1 MHRVVIVGRSLF
13 ADTLSQMVADSN
25 AVVVAGHVASL
36 EDLPLCIA
44 ACKPDA
50 ILVADSCGEY
60 LSAKTYL
67 HSKCELP
74 VIYTTLKDDHFT
86 LFTSQRIKAAQS
98 QLFSAIAA
106 LPKQS

>member
-13 ADTLSQMVADSN
+13 ADTLSQMVAGSN

-36 EDLPLCIA
+36 EDLPICIA

-60 LSAKTYL
+60 LSAKTCL
-67 HSKCELP
+67 RIKSELP
-74 VIYTTLKDDHFT
+74 IIYTTLKDDHIT
-86 LFTSQRIKAAQS
+86 VFTSRRMKAAQS

>member
-13 ADTLSQMVADSN
+13 ADTLSQMVAGSN
-25 AVVVAGHVASL
+25 TVVVAGHVASL
-36 EDLPLCIA
+36 EDLPMCIA

-60 LSAKTYL
+60 LSAKACL
-67 HSKCELP
+67 RIRSELP
-74 VIYTTLKDDHFT
+74 IIYTTLKDDHIT
-86 LFTSQRIKAAQS
+86 VFTSRRMKAAQS